1 MARIEIPD
9 GPGAEGRRVWAL
21 RPEMVGTVEDMID
34 AVYHRSMLPA
44 DEREV
49 ARMRVAQLNDCL
61 SCSTARAQSV
71 IDAGVTEDAYGH
83 VDEWRTWPEYTERQR
98 LAIEFAERYT
108 IDHQGIDD
116 DLFARLRAHF
126 SDAEILDLSLCLG
139 IWLGLGRSLAVLQVE
154 QRTGVMADR

>member
-34 AVYHRSMLPA
+34 AVYHRSVLPA
-44 DEREV
+44 EEREV

-116 DLFARLRAHF
+116 ELFARLHAHF